1 VLQKTKNNMK
11 FLLYGATGYTAGLVI
26 KHAAKFGITPVLSG
40 RNGQTIKALA
50 NLHHLEYRTA
60 DLDNPVQLDTVL
72 KDFTVVLHCAGP
84 FSKTAKQMQLA
95 CLRTG
100 VHYLDIT
107 GEIEVFEQG
116 ISLHQQAIDSKIML
130 MSGVGFDVVPTDC
143 MALYLKNRLPDATHL
158 QLAFTNINGGISHGT
173 AQTMVESLGKDG
185 FVRENGKLKAV
196 SIAHKTIDVP
206 FDKTRKTH
214 CMAIPWGD
222 VSTAFYTT
230 QIPNI
235 ETFTGMP
242 KSGVIF
248 ARMGNYLGWLLS
260 SSWVQNFIRKRVS
273 KSLVGPDENTQNNAQ
288 TRIWGKATNAKGQS
302 AEARIFGMEGYTL
315 TALTALNITKKV
327 LEGNLKIGYQT
338 PASAY
343 EQDLILEIEGIRR
356 EDI

>member
-1 VLQKTKNNMK
+1 MK

-26 KHAAKFGITPVLSG
+26 KHAEKFGITPVLSG
-40 RNGQTIKALA
+40 RNENTIRVLA
-50 NLHHLEYRTA
+50 NLHHLEYRIA
-60 DLDNPVQLDTVL
+60 DLDNAVQLDAVL
-72 KDFTVVLHCAGP
+72 KEFTVVLHCAGP
-84 FSKTAKQMQLA
+84 FSKTAQQMQLA

-116 ISLHQQAIDSKIML
+116 IALHQQAIEAKIML

-173 AQTMVESLGKDG
+173 AQTMVEGLGKDG
-185 FVRENGKLKAV
+185 FIRENDKLKAV
-196 SIAHKTIDVP
+196 PIAHKTIDVP
-206 FDKTRKTH
+206 FENDHQTH

-235 ETFTGMP
+235 ETFTGMSH
-242 KSGVIF
+242 SGIMF
-248 ARMGNYLGWLLS
+248 ARMGNYLGWLLRNP
-260 SSWVQNFIRKRVS
+260 WVQNIIRKRVS
-273 KSLVGPDENTQNNAQ
+273 KFLVGPDESAQNKAQ
-288 TRIWGKATNAKGQS
+288 TRIWGKATNAEGQS
-302 AEARIFGMEGYTL
+302 VEARIFGMEGYTL

-327 LEGNLKIGYQT
+327 LEGNLKMGYQT

-343 EQDLILEIEGIRR
+343 GQDLILEIGGIRR
-356 EDI
+356 ENI

>member
-1 VLQKTKNNMK
+1 MK

-26 KHAAKFGITPVLSG
+26 KHATKFGITPVLSG
-40 RNGQTIKALA
+40 RNEQKIKALA
-50 NLHHLEYRTA
+50 DIHHLEYCIA
-60 DLDNPVQLDTVL
+60 DLDNTVQLETAL
-72 KDFTVVLHCAGP
+72 KDFQVVLHCAGP

-95 CLRTG
+95 CLRMG

-107 GEIEVFEQG
+107 GEIEVFEHG
-116 ISLHQQAIDSKIML
+116 MTLHQQALEAKIML

-173 AQTMVESLGKDG
+173 AQTMVESLGNDG
-185 FVRENGKLKAV
+185 FVRENGKLKPV
-196 SIAHKTIDVP
+196 PIAHKTIDVP
-206 FDKTRKTH
+206 FDNEHKTH

-222 VSTAFYTT
+222 ISTAFYTT

-242 KSGVIF
+242 KSGVMF
-248 ARMGNYLGWLLS
+248 ARMGNYLGWLLRS
-260 SSWVQNFIRKRVS
+260 NWVQNLLRKRVG
-273 KSLVGPDENTQNNAQ
+273 KSLIGPDENTQNNAQ

-302 AEARIFGMEGYTL
+302 VEARIFGMEGYTL

-327 LEGNLKIGYQT
+327 LQGNLKIGYQT

-343 EQDLILEIEGIRR
+343 GQDLILEIEGIRR

>member
-1 VLQKTKNNMK
+1 MK

-26 KHAAKFGITPVLSG
+26 KHAIKFGITPVLSG
-40 RNGQTIKALA
+40 RNKQTIEALA
-50 NLHHLEYRTA
+50 NIHHLEYCIT
-60 DLDNPVQLDTVL
+60 DLDNDVQLDAVL
-72 KDFTVVLHCAGP
+72 KDFKVVLHCAGP

-95 CLRTG
+95 CLRMG

-116 ISLHQQAIDSKIML
+116 IALHEQAIEAKIMI

-143 MALYLKNRLPDATHL
+143 MALYLKNRLPDAIHL

-185 FVRENGKLKAV
+185 FIRENGKLKSV

-206 FDKTRKTH
+206 FDDNHKTH
-214 CMAIPWGD
+214 CMSIPWGD

-235 ETFTGMP
+235 ETFTGMA
-242 KSGVIF
+242 KSGVMF

-260 SSWVQNFIRKRVS
+260 SSWVQNFIKERVS
-273 KSLVGPDENTQNNAQ
+273 KSLVGPNENTQNNAQ

-302 AEARIFGMEGYTL
+302 VEARIFGMEGYTL

-327 LEGNLKIGYQT
+327 LEGNLKTGYQT

-343 EQDLILEIEGIRR
+343 GQDLILEIEGIRR
-356 EDI
+356 ENI

>member
-1 VLQKTKNNMK
+1 MK

-26 KHAAKFGITPVLSG
+26 KHAAKFDITPVLAG
-40 RNGQTIKALA
+40 RNLQKINTLA
-50 NLHHLEYRTA
+50 NLHHLDYCTA
-60 DLDNPVQLDTVL
+60 DLNNPEHLDNIL
-72 KDFTVVLHCAGP
+72 KNFKVVLHCAGP
-84 FSKTAKQMQLA
+84 FSKTAKQMQSA

-107 GEIEVFEQG
+107 GEVEVFEHG
-116 ISLHQQAIDSKIML
+116 IALNEQAIKAKIMI

-173 AQTMVESLGKDG
+173 AQTMVEGLGKDG

-196 SIAHKTIDVP
+196 PVAHKTLDVP
-206 FDKTRKTH
+206 FDNNIKTH

-222 VSTAFYTT
+222 ISTAFYTT

-242 KSGVIF
+242 KSGVVF
-248 ARMGNYLGWLLS
+248 ARSGNYLGWLLRS
-260 SSWVQNFIRKRVS
+260 NWVQNLLRKRLN
-273 KSLVGPDENTQNNAQ
+273 KSLVGPDENTQANAQ
-288 TRIWGKATNAKGQS
+288 TRVWGKVTNAKGQS
-302 AEARIFGMEGYTL
+302 AEARIFGIEAYTL
-315 TALTALNITKKV
+315 TALTALNVTKKV

-343 EQDLILEIEGIRR
+343 GQDLILEVEGISR

>member
-1 VLQKTKNNMK
+1 MK

-40 RNGQTIKALA
+40 RNEQKIKALSST
-50 NLHHLEYRTA
+50 HHLEYCIA
-60 DLDNPVQLDTVL
+60 DLDNPSQLDNVL
-72 KDFTVVLHCAGP
+72 KDFQVVLHCAGP
-84 FSKTAKQMQLA
+84 FSKTAKQMQDA

-107 GEIEVFEQG
+107 GEIEVFEHG
-116 ISLHQQAIDSKIML
+116 MTLHEQAVKANIML

-158 QLAFTNINGGISHGT
+158 QLAFANINGGISHGT

-185 FVRENGKLKAV
+185 FIRENGKIKAV
-196 SIAHKTIDVP
+196 PLAHKTLDIP
-206 FDKTRKTH
+206 FDIDRKTH

-222 VSTAFYTT
+222 ISTAFYTT

-242 KSGVIF
+242 KSGVMF
-248 ARMGNYLGWLLS
+248 ARIGNYLSWLLRA
-260 SSWVQNFIRKRVS
+260 SWVQKFISKQVT
-273 KSLVGPDENTQNNAQ
+273 KSLSGPDETIQTNAQ

-302 AEARIFGMEGYTL
+302 VEARISSIEGYTL
-315 TALTALNITKKV
+315 TALTALTITKKV
-327 LEGNLKIGYQT
+327 LEGNLKLGYQT

-343 EQDLILEIEGIRR
+343 GQDLILEIGKTKR

>member
-1 VLQKTKNNMK
+1 MK

-26 KHAAKFGITPVLSG
+26 KHAQKFRLTPVLSG
-40 RNGQTIKALA
+40 RNKQKIKALA
-50 NLHHLEYRTA
+50 ILHNLECRIA
-60 DLDNPVQLDTVL
+60 DLDNAEQLETVL
-72 KDFTVVLHCAGP
+72 KDFQVVLHCAGP
-84 FSKTAKQMQLA
+84 FSKTAKQMQAA

-107 GEIEVFEQG
+107 GEIEVFEHG
-116 ISLHQQAIDSKIML
+116 MTLHEQAVKANIMM

-158 QLAFTNINGGISHGT
+158 QLAFANINGGISHGT

-185 FVRENGKLKAV
+185 FIRENSKLKAV
-196 SIAHKTIDVP
+196 PIAHKTIDVP
-206 FDKTRKTH
+206 FDETHKTH
-214 CMAIPWGD
+214 CMTIPWGD

-242 KSGVIF
+242 KSGVMF
-248 ARMGNYLGWLLS
+248 ARMGNYLGWLLR
-260 SSWVQNFIRKRVS
+260 SSWVQKFIS
-273 KSLVGPDENTQNNAQ
+273 KQVTNSLSGPDETVQTNAQ
-288 TRIWGKATNAKGQS
+288 TRIWGKATNAKGQT
-302 AEARIFGMEGYTL
+302 AEARISSIEGYTL

-327 LEGNLKIGYQT
+327 LEGNFKTGYQT

-343 EQDLILEIEGIRR
+343 GQDLILEVPNTKR

>member
-1 VLQKTKNNMK
+1 ME

-40 RNGQTIKALA
+40 RNEQTIKALA
-50 NLHHLEYRTA
+50 NFHHLEYRIA
-60 DLDNPVQLDTVL
+60 DLDNATHLDAVL

-84 FSKTAKQMQLA
+84 FSKTAAQMQLA
-95 CLRTG
+95 CLRMG

-116 ISLHQQAIDSKIML
+116 IALHQQAIEAKIMI

-143 MALYLKNRLPDATHL
+143 MALYLKNHLPDATHL

-173 AQTMVESLGKDG
+173 AQTMVESLGKNG
-185 FVRENGKLKAV
+185 YIRENGKLRAV
-196 SIAHKTIDVP
+196 PIAHKTIDVP
-206 FDKTRKTH
+206 FDNDRKIH

-222 VSTAFYTT
+222 ISTAFYTT
-230 QIPNI
+230 HIPNI

-242 KSGVIF
+242 KSGVMF
-248 ARMGNYLGWLLS
+248 ARAGNYLGWLLS
-260 SSWVQNFIRKRVS
+260 SSLVQNFIKKRVS
-273 KSLVGPDENTQNNAQ
+273 KSLVGPDENTQTNAQ
-288 TRIWGKATNAKGQS
+288 TRIRGKATNAKGQS
-302 AEARIFGMEGYTL
+302 VEARIFGIEGYTL

-327 LEGNLKIGYQT
+327 LQGNYKVGYQT
-338 PASAY
+338 PALAY
-343 EQDLILEIEGIRR
+343 GADLILEIEGIRR

>member
-1 VLQKTKNNMK
+1 MK
-11 FLLYGATGYTAGLVI
+11 FLLYGATGYTASLVI
-26 KHAAKFGITPVLSG
+26 KHAKKFGITPVLSG
-40 RNGQTIKALA
+40 RNEQKIKALA
-50 NLHHLEYRTA
+50 ILHDLEYQIANLENTA
-60 DLDNPVQLDTVL
+60 QLDETL
-72 KDFTVVLHCAGP
+72 KDFQVVLHCAGP
-84 FSKTAKQMQLA
+84 FSKTAKQMQMA

-107 GEIEVFEQG
+107 GEIEVFEHG
-116 ISLHQQAIDSKIML
+116 MTLNEQALKANIMM

-158 QLAFTNINGGISHGT
+158 QLAFANINGGISHGT

-185 FVRENGKLKAV
+185 FVRKSGKLKAV
-196 SIAHKTIDVP
+196 PLAHKTLDVP
-206 FDKTRKTH
+206 FDNDRKTH

-242 KSGVIF
+242 KSGVMF
-248 ARMGNYLGWLLS
+248 ARMGNYLGWLLRT
-260 SSWVQNFIRKRVS
+260 SWVQKFISNQVT
-273 KSLVGPDENTQNNAQ
+273 KSLSGPNETVQANAQ
-288 TRIWGKATNAKGQS
+288 TRIWGKATNTKGQFV
-302 AEARIFGMEGYTL
+302 EARISSIEGYTL

-343 EQDLILEIEGIRR
+343 GQDLILELPNTKR

>member
-1 VLQKTKNNMK
+1 MK

-26 KHAAKFGITPVLSG
+26 KHAGKFGITPVLSG
-40 RNGQTIKALA
+40 RNEQTIKALA
-50 NLHHLEYRTA
+50 IHHNLEYRTA
-60 DLDNPVQLDTVL
+60 DLDNPLQLDAVL
-72 KDFTVVLHCAGP
+72 KEFTVVLHCAGP
-84 FSKTAKQMQLA
+84 FSKTAQQMQLA

-116 ISLHQQAIDSKIML
+116 IALHQQAIKAKIML

-185 FVRENGKLKAV
+185 FIRENGKLKAV
-196 SIAHKTIDVP
+196 PIAHKTIDVP
-206 FDKTRKTH
+206 FENNYKTH

-222 VSTAFYTT
+222 ISTAFYTT

-235 ETFTGMP
+235 ETFTSMP

-260 SSWVQNFIRKRVS
+260 SAWVQNFIRKRVS

-288 TRIWGKATNAKGQS
+288 TRIWGKAINARGQS
-302 AEARIFGMEGYTL
+302 VEAKILGMEGYTL

-338 PASAY
+338 PALAY
-343 EQDLILEIEGIRR
+343 GQDLILEIEGIRR